1 MNKDYIF
8 GFLVMFVVMILTK
21 DLNILDS
28 WIMTQIVKLLL
39 GLIAL
44 IIASIIFKKIFSKK

>member
-39 GLIAL
+39 GFIAL
-44 IIASIIFKKIFSKK
+44 IIASVIFKKIFSKK

>member
-28 WIMTQIVKLLL
+28 WIITQIVKLLL
-39 GLIAL
+39 GFIAL
-44 IIASIIFKKIFSKK
+44 IIASVIFKKIFSKN

>member
-1 MNKDYIF
+1 LNKDYIF

-39 GLIAL
+39 GFIAL
-44 IIASIIFKKIFSKK
+44 IIASVIFKKIFSKK

>member
-1 MNKDYIF
+1 MNKEYIF

-39 GLIAL
+39 GFIAL
-44 IIASIIFKKIFSKK
+44 IIASVIFKKIFSKK